1 MLSFRCLVI
10 FENKDHSQGEISYL
24 AMAPAADLAA
34 DMVEGEF
41 KRTHPAATIL
51 YSEAVQI

>member
-10 FENKDHSQGEISYL
+10 FENKDRSQDEVSYL

-34 DMVEGEF
+34 NMVEGEF
-41 KRTHPAATIL
+41 KRTHPTATIL

>member
-10 FENKDHSQGEISYL
+10 FENKDRSQEEVSYL

-34 DMVEGEF
+34 DMAEGEF
-41 KRTHPAATIL
+41 KRTHPTATIL
-51 YSEAVQI
+51 YSEAVQL

>member
-10 FENKDHSQGEISYL
+10 FENKDRSQEEISYL

-41 KRTHPAATIL
+41 KLTHPAATIL